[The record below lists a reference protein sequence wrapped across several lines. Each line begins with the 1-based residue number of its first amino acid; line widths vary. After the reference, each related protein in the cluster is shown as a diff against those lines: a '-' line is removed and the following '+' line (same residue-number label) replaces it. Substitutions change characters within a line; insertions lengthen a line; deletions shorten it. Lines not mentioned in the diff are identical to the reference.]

1 MLNWSCECSN
11 ETGTAV
17 HTVLPKQGGKIMD
30 PSNISTCERMV
41 MKVIW
46 DSEEDLALQGV
57 MNRVNA
63 IYHKEWKPQTVSTFL
78 ARLVRKGFLD
88 VYRKG
93 RYSYYVPAVKKD
105 EFRNCTLD
113 ENIAYFDQG
122 DAGAFAVHLFEHV
135 SLDDDAKQR
144 IRKLIDGLK

>member
-1 MLNWSCECSN
+1 
-11 ETGTAV
+11 
-17 HTVLPKQGGKIMD
+17 MD

-46 DSEEDLALQGV
+46 DADEDLALQGV

-63 IYHKEWKPQTVSTFL
+63 IYHKNWKPQTVSTFL
-78 ARLVRKGFLD
+78 ARLVKKEFLT

-93 RYSYYVPAVKKD
+93 RYSYYVPAVKKE

-113 ENIAYFDQG
+113 ENINYFDQG
-122 DAGAFAVHLFEHV
+122 NAEAFACRLFEHV
-135 SLDDDAKQR
+135 SLTKDAKQR
-144 IRKLIDGLK
+144 IRKLIDELD